1 MPQKRLPSLQKL
13 MELFQN
19 HTIPQLAERYQ
30 VKETTIA
37 RKIAE
42 AKRLNI
48 YTNPAKQYRNQQI
61 SQMLSEGKSFSQ
73 IAKILNYKHP
83 TSLRA
88 YATRNGLY
96 SPSTKQHAYTRPIGC
111 RLCVLEPYLRG
122 LCRQCH
128 SRYRDRRAK
137 RLVDYPDKLLILQ
150 HPKFTVY
157 YEEKAHRYTIHTQ
170 FLDTTHIY
178 SPNDLEKILLD
189 HLHRQVLIGIDEAAR
204 KIIQEAAET
213 NPDQPMS

>member
-1 MPQKRLPSLQKL
+1 MPKKCLPSLQKL
-13 MELFQN
+13 MELFQT
-19 HTIPQLAERYQ
+19 HTIQQLADLYQ

-42 AKRLNI
+42 AKRLKI
-48 YTNPAKQYRNQQI
+48 YTNPAKQHRNQQI
-61 SQMLSEGKSFSQ
+61 SQMLAEGKSFPQ
-73 IAKILNYKHP
+73 IAKILNVKSP
-83 TSLRA
+83 DSLRA

-111 RLCVLEPYLRG
+111 RLCAIEPYLRG

-128 SRYRDRRAK
+128 SRYHNRRAK
-137 RLVDYPDKLLILQ
+137 KLVDYPDQLLILQ

-170 FLDTTHIY
+170 LLDTIHI
-178 SPNDLEKILLD
+178 SPPNELEKILLD
-189 HLHRQVLIGIDEAAR
+189 HLHRQVLIGIDESAR
-204 KIIQEAAET
+204 KLIQEAAEA
-213 NPDQPMS
+213 NPFES

>member
-1 MPQKRLPSLQKL
+1 MPKKRLPSLQKL
-13 MELFQN
+13 MELFQT
-19 HTIPQLAERYQ
+19 HTIQQLAERYQ

-48 YTNPAKQYRNQQI
+48 YTNPAKQQRNQQI
-61 SQMLSEGKSFSQ
+61 SQMLAEGKSFPQ
-73 IAKILNYKHP
+73 IAKILNYGSP
-83 TSLRA
+83 SSLWA
-88 YATRNGLY
+88 YAIRNSLY
-96 SPSTKQHAYTRPIGC
+96 SPSSKQHAYSRPIGC

-128 SRYRDRRAK
+128 SRYHNRRAK
-137 RLVDYPDKLLILQ
+137 KLVDYPDQLLILQ

-170 FLDTTHIY
+170 FPDTSHISY
-178 SPNDLEKILLD
+178 PNELEKILLD
-189 HLHRQVLIGIDEAAR
+189 HLHRQVLIDLDEAAR
-204 KIIQEAAET
+204 KII
-213 NPDQPMS
+213 